1 MKSNRRCGKMKI
13 AIPVNEKNTKSGIC
27 PSFGRA
33 PWFMIYDTEIK
44 KESFLDNSAASSAGG
59 AGIKAAQ
66 LLVDQDIKGVITPR
80 CGQNAAE
87 VIQGADIQ
95 IIKSQGEDIEENI
108 RLFENGKLTPLDEI
122 HAGYHNHG
130 K

>member
-1 MKSNRRCGKMKI
+1 MKLAM
-13 AIPVNEKNTKSGIC
+13 PVNEKNIKSGIC
-27 PSFGRA
+27 CSFGRA

-44 KESFLDNSAASSAGG
+44 KESFIDNSAASSAGG

-66 LLVDQDIKGVITPR
+66 LLVDQNIDGLITPR

-87 VIQGADIQ
+87 VVQGADIQ
-95 IIKSQGEDIEENI
+95 IIESQGEDIEENI
-108 RLFENGKLTPLDEI
+108 KLFEKGKLVLLSEI